1 MVASAVFEL
10 CRVLNRHHT
19 TYSDQMIRWTEGQA
33 PPNAGTV
40 FLRAQ
45 SSSADAGVF
54 LGEWRTVRIN
64 YKLLQ
69 DFAGSIGLGCLHPE
83 RAGTL

>member
-33 PPNAGTV
+33 TQRRDSFPSRTI
-40 FLRAQ
+40 FLGGR
-45 SSSADAGVF
+45 GVF
-54 LGEWRTVRIN
+54 GRVEDSANQL
-64 YKLLQ
+64 
-69 DFAGSIGLGCLHPE
+69 
-83 RAGTL
+83 